1 MANKEDKTQQ
11 LAVAQQQNQSL
22 VFDTIEHFNNAQ
34 RMCMCLA
41 TANMLP
47 KHFQGEG
54 NLGNCMLALEI
65 AQRGQ
70 RPIMEVFQNLYIVNG
85 KSAWSASYLIGRVNT
100 SGRFSSL
107 RWESQGDGTANWRM
121 RARAVELAT
130 GEELFGTWVSLDMAK
145 KFQWGDMWNK
155 MPEQMLR
162 YRAAAFWVRLYCP
175 DIAMGIPMADE
186 IEDVKFEDV
195 TPVNGEE
202 GEKKNAAAIAALQ
215 QAIGTKKKPE
225 AEAPA
230 NEPPVDKSESV
241 AEMPTPVVQIKVETA
256 PKPKSESYEATLE
269 RAKRNLG
276 IPTNAQESSEINFES
291 SEQ

>member
-11 LAVAQQQNQSL
+11 LAVAQQNQSL

-100 SGRFSSL
+100 SGRYSSL

-121 RARAVELAT
+121 RAKAVELAT
-130 GEELFGTWVSLDMAK
+130 GEELFGTWVSLDMAR

-186 IEDVKFEDV
+186 VEDVKFEDV

-225 AEAPA
+225 EAAPA
-230 NEPPVDKSESV
+230 NEPAVDKTESP
-241 AEMPTPVVQIKVETA
+241 AEMPTPVVQIKVETT
-256 PKPKSESYEATLE
+256 KPKSESYEETLK
-269 RAKRNLG
+269 RAKQNLG
-276 IPTNAQESSEINFES
+276 IPTGTQESSEINFES

>member
-1 MANKEDKTQQ
+1 MAKEEKTTQV
-11 LAVAQQQNQSL
+11 AVAQPNQQSL
-22 VFDTIEHFNNAQ
+22 VFDTIDHFNNAQ

-47 KHFQGEG
+47 KHFQGDA
-54 NLGNCMLALEI
+54 NIGNCMLALEI

-100 SGRFSSL
+100 SGRYSSL
-107 RWESQGDGTANWRM
+107 RWDSENEGTANWRM

-130 GEELFGTWVSLDMAK
+130 GEELTGTWVSLEMARQ
-145 KFQWGDMWNK
+145 FNWGDMWKK

-175 DIAMGIPMADE
+175 DIAMGIPMKDE
-186 IEDVKFEDV
+186 VEDVEFEEVPADA
-195 TPVNGEE
+195 PEE
-202 GEKKNAAAIAALQ
+202 KAKKNDAAIDALKNAIGKKKTEEVKSEPAAADPEPETPE
-215 QAIGTKKKPE
+215 TK
-225 AEAPA
+225 
-230 NEPPVDKSESV
+230 ES
-241 AEMPTPVVQIKVETA
+241 PTPIVQIKVEA
-256 PKPKSESYEATLE
+256 KPAAESTYEQTLE

-276 IPTNAQESSEINFES
+276 MKSDPQKDAQIDFDST
-291 SEQ
+291 EQ